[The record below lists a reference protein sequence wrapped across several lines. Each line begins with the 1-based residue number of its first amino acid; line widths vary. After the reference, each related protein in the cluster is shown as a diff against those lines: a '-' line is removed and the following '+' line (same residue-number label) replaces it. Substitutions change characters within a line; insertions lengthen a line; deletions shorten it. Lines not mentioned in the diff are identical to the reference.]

1 MKMLN
6 RAVVSAALLAGAVL
20 GQSPQE
26 LAEQIRAEVNIDLDQ
41 VQEQVEQATKQLK
54 DLNLGSQLGP
64 KLGAEIK
71 AKVQASLDM
80 ARAKR
85 NIAMA
90 QAGSVRFGTDAYERG
105 KRALD
110 DHKYE
115 DAIRFFDAVVSRKQD
130 RADGALYW
138 KAYALNRAGRK
149 DEALAALATLKSQYS
164 GSRWLGDAQTL
175 EAEAKAGSGPIT
187 AEAQSNED
195 VKLMAIN
202 GLMNADPD
210 RAIPLLE
217 NLLKGNAAPRVKDR
231 AMFVLSQSKAPRA
244 SQLLTEY
251 AKGAGN
257 PDLQLHAVRYVGM
270 SGTPETQQLLAGL
283 YGSTGD
289 LAVKS
294 EILRWLMVSKNK
306 DALFNLAKVEKN
318 TSLRQESIRHLGA
331 LKATDQLAELYSTE
345 TETDAKVQIIRSLG
359 SAGASEKLL
368 ALAKTEKDEKVR
380 SQILRSVAG
389 SRNTPADV
397 LAQLYG
403 SASDAKGKR
412 EVVDGLAGRNDAKA
426 LVELARKESDPEIKK
441 FIVSRLAGMKGKEAT
456 DYMMELLK

>member
-6 RAVVSAALLAGAVL
+6 RAVVSAALLAVPVL
-20 GQSPQE
+20 GQSTQE
-26 LAEQIRAEVNIDLDQ
+26 LADQVRAEVNIGLDE

-54 DLNLGSQLGP
+54 DLKLGP
-64 KLGAEIK
+64 NLAAEIK
-71 AKVQASLDM
+71 AKVQASLDV
-80 ARAKR
+80 AKAKR

-90 QAGSVRFGTDAYERG
+90 QAGAMRFGADSYERG

-115 DAIRFFDAVVSRKQD
+115 DAVRFFDAVVTRKQD

-149 DEALAALATLKSQYS
+149 DEALAALATLKSQYT

-244 SQLLTEY
+244 TQLLTEY
-251 AKGAGN
+251 ARGAGN

-283 YGSTGD
+283 YGAAD
-289 LAVKS
+289 MAVKS
-294 EILRWLMVSKNK
+294 EILRWMMVSKNK

-318 TSLRQESIRHLGA
+318 ASLRQESIRHLGA
-331 LKATDQLAELYSTE
+331 LKATDQLAQLYSTE

-359 SAGASEKLL
+359 AAGASDKLV
-368 ALAKTEKDEKVR
+368 ALARTEKDERVR
-380 SQILRSVAG
+380 SQILRSVTG
-389 SRNTPADV
+389 SRTTPADV

-441 FIVSRLAGMKGKEAT
+441 FIVSRLAGMKAKEAT